1 MTSKRIAHVALTAAL
16 SAAAGSSLAHISYS
30 GRDFGTVAVG
40 SSVTIANQ
48 TVSGN
53 FGWADAS
60 DQSLVF
66 DTHYATWH
74 TVDSASYTS
83 ASFTDGVDNLYY
95 GDSHKGRAFR
105 FHLDATETV
114 TISATSNPTAT
125 VASVGG
131 LAPGF
136 SVYQGLAA
144 LSPFPP
150 SQTSLPSSADHDF
163 SAASQ
168 VWRTSQV
175 QAVTGNASYNFL
187 ATQGSWNAL
196 GNWSIGGDG
205 DLPGDFSQLSSFVYV
220 GSAATTL
227 KDGMA
232 TATLTL
238 GPGDYS
244 IFVGGDDIAAKSATD
259 AIKAYGVSLTVSAVP
274 EPQAALLLL
283 LGLPLVLRR
292 RRDA

>member
-1 MTSKRIAHVALTAAL
+1 MKHISRPMAAL
-16 SAAAGSSLAHISYS
+16 GLLAAAGASHAHISYS

-175 QAVTGNASYNFL
+175 QAVTGNASYGYL
-187 ATQGSWNAL
+187 ATQLERAR
-196 GNWSIGGDG
+196 
-205 DLPGDFSQLSSFVYV
+205 QLV
-220 GSAATTL
+220 
-227 KDGMA
+227 D
-232 TATLTL
+232 
-238 GPGDYS
+238 
-244 IFVGGDDIAAKSATD
+244 
-259 AIKAYGVSLTVSAVP
+259 
-274 EPQAALLLL
+274 
-283 LGLPLVLRR
+283 RR
-292 RRDA
+292 RRRPAGRLLAAQQLRLRRLGRDDAERRHGDRHADARPG